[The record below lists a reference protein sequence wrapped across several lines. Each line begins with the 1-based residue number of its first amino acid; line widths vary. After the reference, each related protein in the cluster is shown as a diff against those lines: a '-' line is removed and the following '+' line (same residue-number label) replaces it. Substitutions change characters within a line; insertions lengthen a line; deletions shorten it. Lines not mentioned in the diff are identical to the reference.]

1 MGNVQTAARKGTTI
15 WSLVAAAALLALVQF
30 AILPAQPK
38 ILSVLNNFAHGPVF
52 GALAIVLLG
61 WLRPR
66 FIPSPWSA
74 YAGAFVLAVA
84 AGGALEVLQIFTR
97 RDASLTD
104 VITNALGAG
113 CGLTLAAAFDRGFRP
128 ARSGARRRLL
138 LLAAGLQLFV
148 MLVPVGHALLAYAS
162 RMERF
167 PTIMQF
173 TSVLDMYFIDLR
185 DCEKASDEAG
195 EPALRVRCHGNDWP
209 GISNIEPSPDW
220 RQFERLRIDV
230 TNPGAGGLTL
240 GLRIHEMGKDQEYD
254 DRYNG
259 EFFIGAGARRVF
271 DVKLEDIASSPANR
285 RLDLSR
291 IGGLVL
297 FRVSPGPQAA
307 EFILTRVWLE

>member
-113 CGLTLAAAFDRGFRP
+113 CGLT
-128 ARSGARRRLL
+128 
-138 LLAAGLQLFV
+138 
-148 MLVPVGHALLAYAS
+148 
-162 RMERF
+162 
-167 PTIMQF
+167 
-173 TSVLDMYFIDLR
+173 
-185 DCEKASDEAG
+185 
-195 EPALRVRCHGNDWP
+195 
-209 GISNIEPSPDW
+209 
-220 RQFERLRIDV
+220 
-230 TNPGAGGLTL
+230 
-240 GLRIHEMGKDQEYD
+240 
-254 DRYNG
+254 
-259 EFFIGAGARRVF
+259 
-271 DVKLEDIASSPANR
+271 
-285 RLDLSR
+285 
-291 IGGLVL
+291 
-297 FRVSPGPQAA
+297 
-307 EFILTRVWLE
+307 